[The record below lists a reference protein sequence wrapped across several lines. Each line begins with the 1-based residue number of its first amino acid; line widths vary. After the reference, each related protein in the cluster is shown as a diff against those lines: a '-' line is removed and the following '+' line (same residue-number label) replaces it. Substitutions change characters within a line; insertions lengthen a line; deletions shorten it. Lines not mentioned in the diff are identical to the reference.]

1 MPTKE
6 EIFGAGLTHSEYGDR
21 VEELKEALAKSITRH
36 DSKVDGFI
44 AAKDAARMGVN
55 AGIQRGMGAGNVMQ
69 AHRLEALAERLS
81 QFTKSQGQGEGQT
94 EGESPYSQVAKSLS
108 PEDQAAILEDLAA
121 LESMRDSFA
130 KDITVA
136 SPGNLHP
143 YDLEA
148 PAKILVPRFTPLR
161 NRMTRTR
168 GQGTAREYRRI
179 LGYTNSGMGGVA
191 DQSPFFNSES
201 DSGTPSFGSLTLRR
215 GQKIS
220 YAMDVHTAAYMEMS
234 LSDMVTTKAQFTNL
248 GFEDSR
254 QLSTMAL
261 LWSHLL
267 GEEKALLYSRGA
279 SGSGYEGAVSAPSG
293 ITTATALTGGSIP
306 AATYYGKITARA
318 GGGESVVSTE
328 FSQVTTGTTSTL
340 TITVG
345 TEPVGALSYNLYLG
359 TATGAE
365 KFIQS
370 FVGNSVT
377 LTSYTAGTIN
387 PPTADSTSNANGY
400 DGYLSVLS
408 DPAQAGYVN
417 RLNAPL
423 WNGSTGNG
431 DKAFQDAFASLYA
444 SVYADPEEAWVAAPQ
459 RREITD
465 WIKAQAGGASAYRI
479 QIDNNNFT
487 GGATVSGLVTGI
499 VNESSPTGR
508 IVDLE
513 VHPYMPA
520 GAAFINS
527 RVLPI
532 PDSHIGESVEVIE
545 VQPYMAVDWPQIQ
558 FTYDSSTYWYGTM
571 VHYAPK
577 WSACILGIQ

>member
-6 EIFGAGLTHSEYGDR
+6 DLFGKGLSPTEYGDR
-21 VEELKEALAKSITRH
+21 LEELKAALSKSIERH
-36 DSKVDGFI
+36 DSKVDGFL
-44 AAKDAARMGVN
+44 AAKDAARMGLN
-55 AGIQRGMGAGNVMQ
+55 PGIQRGAGSGVMS
-69 AHRLEALAERLS
+69 AHRLEEVAQRFA
-81 QFTKSQGQGEGQT
+81 QVYQGEA
-94 EGESPYSQVAKSLS
+94 AKSLS
-108 PEDQAAILEDLAA
+108 QEEQTQVKQDLEA
-121 LESMRDSFA
+121 LKSLQEALS

-148 PAKILVPRFTPLR
+148 PAKVLVPRFTPLR
-161 NRMTRTR
+161 NRMTRSR

-179 LGYTNSGMGGVA
+179 LGYTNTGMGGVP

-201 DSGTPSFGSLTLRR
+201 DSGTPTFGSLTLRR
-215 GQKIS
+215 GQKIA

-234 LSDMVTTKAQFTNL
+234 LSDLVTWKAQFTNL

-279 SGSGYEGAVSAPSG
+279 SGSGYEGAVSAPSAV
-293 ITTATALTGGSIP
+293 TTATATTGGSVP
-306 AATYYGKITARA
+306 AATYYVKVTARA
-318 GGGESVVSTE
+318 GGGESVTSTE
-328 FSQVTTGTTSTL
+328 VSQVTTGSTSTL
-340 TITVG
+340 TVTVG
-345 TEPVGALSYNLYLG
+345 MEPTGALGYNLYVG
-359 TATGAE
+359 TATGGE

-377 LTSYTAGTIN
+377 LTSYTAGTVN
-387 PPTADSTSNANGY
+387 PPSADSTSNANGY
-400 DGYLSVLS
+400 DGYLSVLT
-408 DPAQAGYVN
+408 DPAQSGYVN

-423 WNGSTGNG
+423 WNGTTGGG

-444 SVYADPEEAWVAAPQ
+444 SVYADPEEVWLAAPQ
-459 RREITD
+459 RRELTD
-465 WIKAQAGGASAYRI
+465 WIKSQAGGASAYRI
-479 QIDNNNFT
+479 QIENNNFT

-513 VHPYMPA
+513 VHPYMPS
-520 GAAFINS
+520 GCSFINS

-532 PDSHIGESVEVIE
+532 PDSHIGESVEVAE
-545 VQPYMAVDWPQIQ
+545 VQSYMAVDWPQIQ

-571 VHYAPK
+571 IHYAPK
-577 WSACILGIQ
+577 WSGAVVGIQ